1 MDAPEEAEAQGQL
14 SLLRVGPSL
23 TMVRVQ
29 RPLNVS
35 CINFN
40 RFDCGGKLHVHVT
53 QSVDEYQLLFRQMAN
68 SLALV
73 GN

>member
-23 TMVRVQ
+23 AMV
-29 RPLNVS
+29 
-35 CINFN
+35 
-40 RFDCGGKLHVHVT
+40 RFDCGRKLHVQVT
-53 QSVDEYQLLFRQMAN
+53 QSMGEYQLLFRQMAN